1 VVSDDKLLA
10 AEKSNSAK
18 TKVSSEKSCS
28 CKSLPLWIQPV
39 WDSKIAPSLTK
50 VYSSVINPFD
60 FTRDQCVVE
69 QIQNVVDNVLPE
81 LSYVASATIADKPY
95 QVVQD

>member
-18 TKVSSEKSCS
+18 TKVSSEKSRS
-28 CKSLPLWIQPV
+28 RKSLPSWIQPV
-39 WDSKIAPSLTK
+39 WDSKIAPSLIE
-50 VYSSVINPFD
+50 VYGSVVNPFD
-60 FTRDQCVVE
+60 FTGDQRVVE

-81 LSYVASATIADKPY
+81 SSYVASATIADKPY
-95 QVVQD
+95 QVVRD